1 MRRPGV
7 QYRHGIDVPLTDSR
21 STALAQPFT
30 ISKKRIT
37 KVSSPCR
44 RNAGDPHV
52 RRFAG
57 AVRLVA
63 AISDERAR
71 AHAAAPSRQGKG
83 QRRSRLLRRN
93 RPHGTQLLMDNGTL
107 MAAH

>member
-7 QYRHGIDVPLTDSR
+7 QYRHGIDVPLTDAR
-21 STALAQPFT
+21 STALVKPFT
-30 ISKKRIT
+30 ISKERIT
-37 KVSSPCR
+37 KASSPCR

-52 RRFAG
+52 LRFAG
-57 AVRLVA
+57 AVRLVGG
-63 AISDERAR
+63 ISDERAR
-71 AHAAAPSRQGKG
+71 AHAAAPSRQGRG

-93 RPHGTQLLMDNGTL
+93 RPHGMRLLMDNGAL